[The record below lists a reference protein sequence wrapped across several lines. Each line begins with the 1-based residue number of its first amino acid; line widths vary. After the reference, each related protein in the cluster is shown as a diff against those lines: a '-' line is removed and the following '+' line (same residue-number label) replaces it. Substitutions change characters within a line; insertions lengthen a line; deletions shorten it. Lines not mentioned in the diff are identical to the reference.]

1 MTPMQETQRDSVNA
15 LFGNGLFG
23 AGGAAGGLDLFKLLR
38 ALLRR
43 AWAVVMVGVV
53 FAAAGYFF
61 AKATYVPT
69 YVEKATLEFTSTKY
83 IKVADATG
91 KEELVTVV
99 VPYENNDIGRYNI
112 LMKSDAMLYSLAQ
125 NLNNEYS
132 VGMLRNSMTLT
143 ETAVSG
149 IFGLEIT
156 GGDPVFCS
164 RVMDALLDVFPDYMR
179 TSASTINIR
188 LINYP
193 ETPVVN
199 NSDNSVKIAFLA
211 FMAGA
216 LLIALIVVLVE
227 IFSDTVKDID
237 DIRNK
242 TNAAV
247 IGSIPYVGKSTG
259 LINKKPLFTGGL
271 LITDEDKVSF
281 AFIECVKSIRT
292 KIENLSINKGF
303 KTFIVTS
310 TYENEGKTTVAI
322 NIAASLAQK
331 GKSVLLMDADLRKPA
346 VLRTIGVKYDDKSGL
361 IPIIKGESTY
371 QESIKYVKSLGLF
384 ILPSGGIT
392 QKSSEVLDADKVRQ
406 VLEQARKEFDFIII
420 DTPPSRVVSDSMVIS
435 ALADSLIFVI
445 RKDHAKI
452 ADINETLEEIAGTNI
467 DIAGAVFTMNDEES
481 RGRILNKGGSGASR
495 YYKRYYRYGGKYGYG
510 SGKYGYGSGGKY
522 GYGSSGKY
530 GYGSGGYGYGSG
542 GYGYGSGGYGYG
554 SGGYGYGAGGY
565 GYGSG
570 GYGYGSGGYGYGS
583 GGYGY
588 GSGGYGYGSGGY
600 GYGANGYGYGYG
612 YGYGLFGRKR
622 RKQQQQI
629 QRERRAAE
637 EQNQEKPGEE
647 NGALQ
652 EANGEAA
659 APENQNQ
666 NDNNRNPNEKHKKK

>member
-1 MTPMQETQRDSVNA
+1 MQENQRDSVNS
-15 LFGNGLFG
+15 LLGNGLFG
-23 AGGAAGGLDLFKLLR
+23 GGGGGGLDLFKLLR

-99 VPYENNDIGRYNI
+99 VPYENNDVSRYSM
-112 LMKSDAMLYSLAQ
+112 LMKSDAMLY
-125 NLNNEYS
+125 NLSEKLKNEYS
-132 VGMLRNSMTLT
+132 VGMLRDAMTLT

-149 IFGLEIT
+149 IFGLEVS
-156 GGDPVFCS
+156 GLDPTFCS
-164 RVMDALLDVFPDYMR
+164 KVMDALLDVFPDYMR

-193 ETPVVN
+193 SAPTIN
-199 NSDNSVKIAFLA
+199 NSDNSVKIALLA

-242 TNAAV
+242 TNVAV

-292 KIENLSINKGF
+292 KIENLSANKGF

-322 NIAASLAQK
+322 NIATSLAQK

-346 VLRTIGVKYDDKSGL
+346 ILRTIGVKYDDKSGL

-406 VLEQARKEFDFIII
+406 VIEQARKEFDFIII
-420 DTPPSRVVSDSMVIS
+420 DTPPSRVVSDSLVIS
-435 ALADSLIFVI
+435 ALADSLVFVI
-445 RKDHAKI
+445 RKDHAKLS
-452 ADINETLEEIAGTNI
+452 DINETLEEIAGTNI
-467 DIAGAVFTMNDEES
+467 DIAGAVFTMNDDES
-481 RGRILNKGGSGASR
+481 RGRILNKGGSGISR
-495 YYKRYYRYGGKYGYG
+495 YYKRYYRYGDSKYGYG
-510 SGKYGYGSGGKY
+510 SGKYGYGSGSY
-522 GYGSSGKY
+522 GYGSGSYGYGSGSYGYGSGSY

-542 GYGYGSGGYGYG
+542 GYGYGSNGGYGYG
-554 SGGYGYGAGGY
+554 S
-565 GYGSG
+565 
-570 GYGYGSGGYGYGS
+570 
-583 GGYGY
+583 
-588 GSGGYGYGSGGY
+588 
-600 GYGANGYGYGYG
+600 NGGYGYG

-622 RKQQQQI
+622 RKQQQM
-629 QRERRAAE
+629 QRE
-637 EQNQEKPGEE
+637 K
-647 NGALQ
+647 
-652 EANGEAA
+652 EAA
-659 APENQNQ
+659 AHEAQQSLPEDQGDKNAAAQQ
-666 NDNNRNPNEKHKKK
+666 APDQPNDAEKNANGKHKNK